1 MANAVGIRAGAIAPA
16 MTAPLAEP
24 ANQATRLLVGQ
35 KKILEGIVSGQGLTD
50 LLTAICL
57 LAERETAGMLC
68 SILLLDPDGVHLRHG
83 AAPSLEFKYSKL
95 IDGLAIGPAVGSC
108 GTAAYRREQVIV
120 EDIATDPLWA
130 AYRDVATTYKLRA
143 CWSTPIFNA
152 TRQVLGTFAMYYR
165 EPRKPSAEHAALI
178 EMATQ
183 TAAIAIEHHRA
194 LEKLRENEERF
205 RQMAEN
211 IRDVFWLTDPAKNTM
226 LYVSPAYET
235 IWGRTCES
243 LQESPRTWLEAI
255 HPEDRDRV
263 IKAAVWDQNTGTYE
277 QEYRIV
283 RPDGTLRWIRD
294 QAFPVRNSDG
304 EIYRIAG
311 VAEDIT
317 KRREAEA
324 EMLLSNER
332 LLLISRATNDAV
344 WDWDFAQNTLWWNE
358 SFTAL
363 FGYSKKEIG
372 PGPESWTL
380 RIHPE
385 ELDQVT
391 ADFHRIVDGT
401 EHAWTAEY
409 RFRRKDGS
417 YADIFDRGFVIR
429 DAAGKAIRMIGAMQD
444 ITQRKQAEIKIKRQ
458 NRVYAMLSG
467 ITTLIVR
474 VHDRQKMFEEVC
486 RIAAELGGFGMV
498 WIGLLDRATGNVKP
512 AAWSGFDV
520 DDEWGAIT
528 ASARDDAE
536 GQGVTGRAI
545 RSRRPE
551 IINDIVLDQR
561 PGNKRRST
569 AIARGFRSVIALPL
583 FVDDEVVGNF
593 SLYAREADFFDAE
606 EVRLLTELAGDIS
619 FALQYIAKEEKAN
632 YLAYFDAITGLPN
645 RTLFLEHLSHALHAT
660 GDNPGKFV
668 LVLGDIKRFRM
679 INNTLGRQA
688 GDEALKQVAILL
700 RRMVGHPENLA
711 RVSGDIFATFL
722 PAIRDLTEV
731 VHRVENLAAVGLRKP
746 VSVAGRDLALN
757 FTVGAAVFPDD
768 GTDAETLFRNAE
780 AALKKAKASGERY
793 LFYAPEMNARVAESL
808 TLENKL
814 RHALELGRFI
824 LHYQPKVNV
833 HMRTLTG
840 LEALIRWQDPEMGLV
855 PPAEFIPLLEET
867 GLILDVGRWALRQAV
882 SDHCDWT
889 SRGLHPPRIAVNVSS
904 IQLRQKNFV
913 DAVTEAISGFCGKD
927 VALDLEITESVMMEN
942 LADMTKALQI
952 IRGLGVHISMDDFG
966 TGYSSLSYIAKL
978 PINELKIDRS
988 FVTEMARNEYS
999 RNIVT
1004 MIIQLAH
1011 TLQLEVVAE
1020 GVDAEE
1026 QVHIL
1031 DQLGCDQMQGYLI
1044 SKPLPPAEIEQVL
1057 RKSRST

>member
-1 MANAVGIRAGAIAPA
+1 MAEVAGIRTHSPAVNAPIPAGP
-16 MTAPLAEP
+16 PDP
-24 ANQATRLLVGQ
+24 ATRLLIGQ
-35 KKILEGIVSGQGLTD
+35 KEILEGIVAGRDLPE
-50 LLTAICL
+50 LLTAICRL
-57 LAERETAGMLC
+57 VEAQTDNMLC
-68 SILLLDPDGVHLRHG
+68 SILLLDSDGIHVRHG
-83 AAPSLEFKYSKL
+83 AAPSLPAEFVHAV
-95 IDGLAIGPAVGSC
+95 DGSAIGPTAGSC
-108 GTAAYRREQVIV
+108 GTAAYRGEAVIV
-120 EDIATDPLWA
+120 EDIATDPLWQD
-130 AYRDVATTYKLRA
+130 YRHLALPHGLRA
-143 CWSTPIFNA
+143 CWSTPVLDQQ
-152 TRQVLGTFAMYYR
+152 RHVLGTFAIYYR
-165 EPRKPSAEHAALI
+165 SPRKPAPEHAALI

-226 LYVSPAYET
+226 LYVSRAYEA

-263 IKAAVWDQNTGTYE
+263 VKAAVWDQNTGTYE

-294 QAFPVRNSDG
+294 QAFPVRNAAG
-304 EIYRIAG
+304 EVYRIAG
-311 VAEDIT
+311 IAEDIT
-317 KRREAEA
+317 KRREAEE
-324 EMLLSNER
+324 EMRRSNER
-332 LLLISRATNDAV
+332 FLLVSQATNDAV
-344 WDWDFAQNTLWWNE
+344 WDWEFTQNTLWWNDR
-358 SFTAL
+358 FTTL
-363 FGYSKKEIG
+363 FGYPREELE

-380 RIHPE
+380 RIHPDE
-385 ELDQVT
+385 VQKV
-391 ADFHRIVDGT
+391 VDDIHHVIDGS
-401 EHAWTAEY
+401 EQYWSAEY
-409 RFRRKDGS
+409 RFRRRDGS

-429 DAAGKAIRMIGAMQD
+429 DATGKAIRMIGAMQD
-444 ITQRKQAEIKIKRQ
+444 ITRRKQAEIKINRQ

-474 VHDRQKMFEEVC
+474 VHDRQKIFDEVC

-512 AAWSGFDV
+512 AAWAGFDV
-520 DDEWGAIT
+520 DDKWGSIT

-545 RSRRPE
+545 RNRKPQ
-551 IINDIVLDQR
+551 IVNDIVQDQR
-561 PGNKRRST
+561 PNSKRRST
-569 AIARGFRSVIALPL
+569 AIARGFHSVIALPL
-583 FVDDEVVGNF
+583 FVDNEVVGNF
-593 SLYAREADFFDAE
+593 SLYARETDFFDAE

-632 YLAYFDAITGLPN
+632 YLAYYDAVTGLPN
-645 RTLFLEHLSHALHAT
+645 RTLFLEHLSHALHVA
-660 GDNPGKFV
+660 GDNAGKFV

-679 INNTLGRQA
+679 INDTLGRQA
-688 GDEALKQVAILL
+688 GDEALKQVAGHLL
-700 RRMVGHPENLA
+700 RLVSHPENLA
-711 RVSGDIFATFL
+711 RVSGDCFATFL

-731 VHRVENLAAVGLRKP
+731 VHRVENLATEGLRKP
-746 VSVAGRDLALN
+746 VSVAGRDLALT
-757 FTVGAAVFPDD
+757 FTIGASVFPED
-768 GTDAETLFRNAE
+768 GADAETLFRNAE
-780 AALKKAKASGERY
+780 AALKKAKAGGERY

-814 RHALELGRFI
+814 RRALELDRFV

-833 HMRTLTG
+833 HTRALTG

-889 SRGLHPPRIAVNVSS
+889 GRGLHPPRIAVNVSS

-913 DAVTEAISGFCGKD
+913 DTVIEVTKGFGGKD

-952 IRGLGVHISMDDFG
+952 IRGLGVQIAMDDFG

-1011 TLQLEVVAE
+1011 TLQLAVIAE

-1044 SKPLPPAEIEQVL
+1044 SKPLPPAEIELLL
-1057 RKSRST
+1057 RKPRAP